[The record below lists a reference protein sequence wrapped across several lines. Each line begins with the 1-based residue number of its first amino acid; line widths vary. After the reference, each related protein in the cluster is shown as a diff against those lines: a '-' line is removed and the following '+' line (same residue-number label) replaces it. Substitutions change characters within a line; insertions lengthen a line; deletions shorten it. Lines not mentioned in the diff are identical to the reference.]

1 MESGKMLEKTKEVVI
16 GALKDPVRAGLS
28 VAYYIICLGV
38 GVWSALYAVAF
49 VRYLLTNTWQQL
61 GF

>member
-1 MESGKMLEKTKEVVI
+1 MLEKTKEVVI
-16 GALKDPVRAGLS
+16 KAIKDPVSAGLA

-38 GVWSALYAVAF
+38 GIWAALYAIAF
-49 VRYLLTNTWQQL
+49 VRYLLMNVCQML

>member
-1 MESGKMLEKTKEVVI
+1 MLEKTKEVVI
-16 GALKDPVRAGLS
+16 KAIKDPVSAGLA

-38 GVWSALYAVAF
+38 GIWAALYAIAF
-49 VRYLLTNTWQQL
+49 VRYLLINVWQML

>member
-1 MESGKMLEKTKEVVI
+1 MKMLEKTKEVVI
-16 GALKDPVRAGLS
+16 KAIKDPVSAGLA

-38 GVWSALYAVAF
+38 GIWAALYAIAF
-49 VRYLLTNTWQQL
+49 VRYLLMNVWQML

>member
-1 MESGKMLEKTKEVVI
+1 MLEKTKEIVI
-16 GALKDPVRAGLS
+16 KVFKDPVSAGLA

-38 GVWSALYAVAF
+38 GLWAALYAIAF
-49 VRYLLTNTWQQL
+49 VQYLLANVWTNML

>member
-1 MESGKMLEKTKEVVI
+1 MLEKTKEVVI
-16 GALKDPVRAGLS
+16 KAIKDPVSAGLA

-38 GVWSALYAVAF
+38 GIWAALSAVAF
-49 VRYLLTNTWQQL
+49 IRYLLINVWQML

>member
-1 MESGKMLEKTKEVVI
+1 MLEKTKEVVI
-16 GALKDPVRAGLS
+16 KAIKDPVSAGLA

-38 GVWSALYAVAF
+38 GLWAALYAIGFAK
-49 VRYLLTNTWQQL
+49 YLLTNAWQML

>member
-1 MESGKMLEKTKEVVI
+1 MLEKTKEVVI
-16 GALKDPVRAGLS
+16 KAIKDPVSAGLA

-38 GVWSALYAVAF
+38 GIWAALYAIAF
-49 VRYLLTNTWQQL
+49 VRYLLINVWQIL